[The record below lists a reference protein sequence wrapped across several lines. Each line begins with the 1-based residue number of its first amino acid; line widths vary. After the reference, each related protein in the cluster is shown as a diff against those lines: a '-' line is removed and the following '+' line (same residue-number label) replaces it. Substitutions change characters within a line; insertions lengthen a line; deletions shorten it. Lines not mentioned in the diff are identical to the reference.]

1 MTKQSSRWI
10 LYSITAALFWGVWGV
25 IAKLISDSINP
36 FTNHFLF
43 TAGMLL
49 TLPFVIKKCIH
60 TKPDKKGIVWGLVA
74 GVLAIAGNVAVYK
87 SFSTG
92 GLAAIVIPVTNL
104 YPLITIIIAISF
116 FKERLNYINAIGIAL
131 AVPAVVILS
140 GETLLFDDPAAF
152 FKQFTLETWLLYA
165 FVALF
170 FWGVFSAAQKVT
182 TNYVS
187 VEWSYL
193 TFIVSSFVIT
203 LGFLLAGY
211 VDFNFS
217 GKTFSLGTLAGML
230 NGLGVLASFAAY
242 GAEGKASKVTT
253 IAGSLQPV
261 FTIVL
266 AYLFLSETLTWIEGI
281 GIGLAVIAAL
291 ALSYEKPKQVLATTV
306 LTAS

>member
-1 MTKQSSRWI
+1 M
-10 LYSITAALFWGVWGV
+10 
-25 IAKLISDSINP
+25 
-36 FTNHFLF
+36 
-43 TAGMLL
+43 
-49 TLPFVIKKCIH
+49 
-60 TKPDKKGIVWGLVA
+60 
-74 GVLAIAGNVAVYK
+74 YK

-104 YPLITIIIAISF
+104 YPLITIIIALAL
-116 FKERLNYINAIGIAL
+116 FKEKLNRINAIGIFLAL
-131 AVPAVVILS
+131 PAVIILS
-140 GETLLFDDPAAF
+140 GETLVFDDPAAF
-152 FKQFTLETWLLYA
+152 FRQFTLEAWLMYA

-182 TNYVS
+182 TNYIS

-193 TFIVSSFVIT
+193 AFIISSSAIT
-203 LGFLLAGY
+203 LGFLLAGCI
-211 VDFNFS
+211 DFNFS

-266 AYLFLSETLTWIEGI
+266 AYLFLSEILTLTEGA
-281 GIGLAVIAAL
+281 GILLAVIAAL
-291 ALSYEKPKQVLATTV
+291 ALSYEKPKTLSNATVIT
-306 LTAS
+306 LT